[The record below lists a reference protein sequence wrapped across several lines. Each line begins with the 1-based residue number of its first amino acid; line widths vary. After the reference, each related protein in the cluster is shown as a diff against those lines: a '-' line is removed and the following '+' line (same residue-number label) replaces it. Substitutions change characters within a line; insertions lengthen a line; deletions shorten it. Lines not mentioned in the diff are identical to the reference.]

1 MGASSLPE
9 GLGRALPGVVS
20 GGLALALYAATL
32 APGLT
37 WAHDGAD
44 GGDFLAAALTGG
56 VPHPTGY
63 PTYQLLLQAAIRLLP
78 ADPARAGNW
87 LAAVCAALAAG
98 LLADLARRVLP
109 PAPWRSVIA
118 AAAGLAWA
126 TSPALWS
133 QAVITEVYSLNA
145 LAVVLALWL
154 LWQWSQQPPADAGWR
169 WLAAAALALGL
180 GLGNHLSLALALPGL
195 AFWLW
200 TGRARLARLPRAG
213 AAGLAAVFM
222 LGLAVYARIPLAAA
236 AEPPVNWGAADTAAG
251 FWWLVSGGLY
261 RGLLSG
267 MGGGELLARL
277 SSLVGAALE
286 QLGGGPWGAALAVVG
301 LWQLDRRQH
310 AWWRTTGLIALSYA
324 LYGLVY
330 RTDTAFVYL
339 IPAWGIAA
347 LWLAEGID
355 RLARL
360 IADRRIAWVLV
371 VALTAALPVAAI
383 ARFYSLNDA
392 SRDDRAETFI
402 RQALAQA
409 EDGAVVLTATDRPT
423 FALWYAVYGLGRR
436 PDIVPLNVSLYGY
449 GWYRATLARHHP
461 ALFAGL
467 PDDAPLEAVVGA
479 AAARFPLYGAESLL
493 VALPGLAEDD
503 GEPLT
508 RLRPV
513 R

>member
-1 MGASSLPE
+1 MVFAVRVAQELPASGVIINQATATAGPAATVGARDRVGSADAAAAGTAADEAVTAAIQFPCGRLMGAGSRSA
-9 GLGRALPGVVS
+9 GLGRVLPGVVS

-87 LAAVCAALAAG
+87 LSAACAALAAG

-109 PAPWRSVIA
+109 PAPWRSVSA

-169 WLAAAALALGL
+169 RLAAAALVLGL

-195 AFWLW
+195 AAWLW
-200 TGRARLARLPRAG
+200 TGRARLSLLSRVG
-213 AAGLAAVFM
+213 AASLTAFF
-222 LGLAVYARIPLAAA
+222 LFGLAVYARIPLAAA
-236 AEPPVNWGAADTAAG
+236 AGPPVNWGAADTPSG
-251 FWWLVSGGLY
+251 FGWLVSGGPY
-261 RGLLSG
+261 RGLLGG

-286 QLGGGPWGAALAVVG
+286 QLGGGPWGG
-301 LWQLDRRQH
+301 TGRR
-310 AWWRTTGLIALSYA
+310 G
-324 LYGLVY
+324 
-330 RTDTAFVYL
+330 
-339 IPAWGIAA
+339 
-347 LWLAEGID
+347 
-355 RLARL
+355 
-360 IADRRIAWVLV
+360 
-371 VALTAALPVAAI
+371 PVAA
-383 ARFYSLNDA
+383 
-392 SRDDRAETFI
+392 
-402 RQALAQA
+402 
-409 EDGAVVLTATDRPT
+409 
-423 FALWYAVYGLGRR
+423 
-436 PDIVPLNVSLYGY
+436 
-449 GWYRATLARHHP
+449 
-461 ALFAGL
+461 
-467 PDDAPLEAVVGA
+467 
-479 AAARFPLYGAESLL
+479 
-493 VALPGLAEDD
+493 
-503 GEPLT
+503 
-508 RLRPV
+508 
-513 R
+513 

>member
-1 MGASSLPE
+1 MGVGSRLE
-9 GLGRALPGVVS
+9 GLGRALPGLAA
-20 GGLALALYAATL
+20 GGLALALYAVTL

-63 PTYQLLLQAAIRLLP
+63 PTYQLLLQTAIGLLP

-87 LAAVCAALAAG
+87 VSAVCAALAAG

-145 LAVVLALWL
+145 LAVVFALWL
-154 LWQWSQQPPADAGWR
+154 LWQWNQQPPADAGWR
-169 WLAAAALALGL
+169 WLATAALVLGL

-195 AFWLW
+195 AIWLW
-200 TGRARLARLPRAG
+200 TGRAHLSRLPRAG
-213 AAGLAAVFM
+213 AAGLAVLCI

-236 AEPPVNWGAADTAAG
+236 AVPPVNWGAADTTAG
-251 FWWLVSGGLY
+251 FGWLVSAGPY
-261 RGLLSG
+261 RGLLGG
-267 MGGGELLARL
+267 MGGAELLARL

-310 AWWRTTGLIALSYA
+310 AWWRTTGLIALLFV

-330 RTDTAFVYL
+330 RTDTAFLYL
-339 IPAWGIAA
+339 IPAWGMAA

-355 RLARL
+355 RAARL
-360 IADRRIAWVLV
+360 IADRRIAWGFVI
-371 VALTAALPVAAI
+371 ALTVALPVAAV
-383 ARFYSLNDA
+383 ARFYPLNDA
-392 SRDDRAETFI
+392 SRDGRAETFI
-402 RQALAQA
+402 SQALAQA
-409 EDGAVVLTATDRPT
+409 EVGAVILTATDRPT

-436 PDIVPLNVSLYGY
+436 PDIVPLNVSLYEY
-449 GWYRATLARHHP
+449 GWYRATLVRYHP
-461 ALFAGL
+461 ALFTGL
-467 PDDAPLEAVVGA
+467 PEDAPLDTVVQA
-479 AAARFPLYGAESLL
+479 AAARFPLYAAEPLP
-493 VALPGLAEDD
+493 VALPGLAQEDD
-503 GEPLT
+503 EPLT
-508 RLRPV
+508 RLRPA